1 MELYMMKFLKPVAIG
16 ACALV
21 ALAVGVSSATAGA
34 PTKTKANTTLTAG
47 SCDGGT
53 PGKAAIA
60 AGVARLKVPEQMS
73 WAKVTAYQNQELK
86 LEELTTLK
94 FDSNASDPGVVW
106 AKITTDQGNVL
117 YSPNTQP
124 GGETGVGAIAT
135 HDVLDGTVRYNDDAG
150 FDADVSWDELLAE
163 AGTDKVKSVSVTAGC
178 ANPVGAD
185 GAQVQVDNLN
195 INGQVNAFN

>member
-1 MELYMMKFLKPVAIG
+1 MEPYMMKFLKPVAIG

-21 ALAVGVSSATAGA
+21 ALSAGVSSATAGA

-73 WAKVTAYQNQELK
+73 WAKVTSHTENLT
-86 LEELTTLK
+86 LETLDALS
-94 FDSNASDPGVVW
+94 FASNASDPGVVW
-106 AKITTDQGNVL
+106 AKITTERGSVL
-117 YSPNTQP
+117 YSPNTQ
-124 GGETGVGAIAT
+124 GGPEQGLGTMVT
-135 HDVLDGTVRYNDDAG
+135 HDVKAGTGRYNDDAG
-150 FDADVSWDELLAE
+150 FGADMGWAALVADHGSE
-163 AGTDKVKSVSVTAGC
+163 KVTSVSVTAGC

-195 INGQVNAFN
+195 IDGQTNRFN